1 MVVHSRS
8 ISLEHN
14 VVQSE
19 GNIVSDMDG
28 EKVMLNVQKGNYYN
42 LGEIG
47 GEIWERIEKPIK
59 INQLVTMLVSNY
71 EIERKDCEEQV
82 LSFLECLF
90 QEGLIQIE
98 DQSNR

>member
-1 MVVHSRS
+1 MVVHSRN

-28 EKVMLNVQKGNYYN
+28 EKVMFNVQKGNYYN

-47 GEIWERIEKPIK
+47 GEIWELIEKPIK

-90 QEGLIQIE
+90 QEDLIQIK

>member
-1 MVVHSRS
+1 MVVHSRK
-8 ISLEHN
+8 ISLEHS
-14 VVQSE
+14 VVQSK

-47 GEIWERIEKPIK
+47 GEIWELIEKPTI
-59 INQLVTMLVSNY
+59 INQLVITLVSNY
-71 EIERKDCEEQV
+71 DIERKDCEEQV

-90 QEGLIQIE
+90 QEGLIQIKAHP
-98 DQSNR
+98 NR